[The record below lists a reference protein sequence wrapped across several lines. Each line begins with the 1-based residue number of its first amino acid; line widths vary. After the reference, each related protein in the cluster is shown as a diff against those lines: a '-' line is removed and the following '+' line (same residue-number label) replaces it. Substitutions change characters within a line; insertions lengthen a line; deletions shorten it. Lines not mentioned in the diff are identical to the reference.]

1 MISAVEL
8 PFSYFLQLHGIHVAL
23 KICFSITMFSVI
35 LFQKC
40 KLILFKLISV
50 KDEVFVFA

>member
-23 KICFSITMFSVI
+23 KICFSAMFSKVQVDP
-35 LFQKC
+35 LQN
-40 KLILFKLISV
+40 L
-50 KDEVFVFA
+50 VFVFA